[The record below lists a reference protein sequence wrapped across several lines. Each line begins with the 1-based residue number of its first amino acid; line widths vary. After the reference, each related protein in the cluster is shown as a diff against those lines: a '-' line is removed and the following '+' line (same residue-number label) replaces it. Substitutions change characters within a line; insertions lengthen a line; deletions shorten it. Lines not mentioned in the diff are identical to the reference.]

1 VAIAQHFGRAGVSTA
16 VAIQQLLR
24 NREMAS
30 PSGRTRSVP
39 LFGGFP
45 VTHVSRVIVPRST
58 ARMTSAGHA
67 ETLGELG
74 KRRHRVHHE
83 LLNPLSAAHT
93 NKPRH
98 FFYVMS
104 AALSPSTTRNRSTFA
119 FRLSI
124 ISVLHIHLCAG
135 RY

>member
-1 VAIAQHFGRAGVSTA
+1 VAIAQHFGRARVMAT

-30 PSGRTRSVP
+30 PSGRTRGVS

-45 VTHVSRVIVPRST
+45 VTHVSRVTVPRST

-67 ETLGELG
+67 QSLGELG

-83 LLNPLSAAHT
+83 LLNPLSAADT

-104 AALSPSTTRNRSTFA
+104 AALSPSTTRNRSTLA
-119 FRLSI
+119 FRLTI
-124 ISVLHIHLCAG
+124 INVLHI
-135 RY
+135 